1 MLLFVLPIALAAAFF
16 VTVLIQGLPKLY
28 WNFIRSLHIDE
39 EISRAIKG
47 GSAVR
52 RETGLRKDYEKE
64 WRKDS
69 LETWSK
75 TYESLME
82 NRDYNEV
89 QEYERKFEKE
99 KQGLY

>member
-1 MLLFVLPIALAAAFF
+1 MLLIVLPIALMAAFI
-16 VTVLIQGLPKLY
+16 VTVFIQSIPKLY
-28 WNFIRSLHIDE
+28 WNFINSFRIDE
-39 EISRAIKG
+39 QISTAITK

-52 RETGLRKDYEKE
+52 RETDLRKNYEKE

-75 TYESLME
+75 TYESLMQ